1 MDSADDSAG
10 IATLTLVIVV
20 ALVTIDVAV
29 RVLAIIFVPRDRRPQ
44 TAAAWLLAIFFIP
57 YLGILLFLML
67 GSAKLPKDRRRK
79 QQEINDYLL
88 ATTEGIERAAL
99 DRPLPEW
106 LRPIV

>member
-57 YLGILLFLML
+57 LFYALVRRISGVPMTGKKD
-67 GSAKLPKDRRRK
+67 GSTALEDREE
-79 QQEINDYLL
+79 Q
-88 ATTEGIERAAL
+88 
-99 DRPLPEW
+99 P
-106 LRPIV
+106 